1 MKKKQVKQKQRSL
14 AADIQT
20 VLLWVLRCISFFY
33 LIMMGVVL
41 PFYYHPETAYM
52 TIGSGKAEF
61 FNKWAFGTAKV
72 AGVFLLLYLLTSAVR
87 QFLLWKKERNRK
99 TGGTSLW
106 AAVKA
111 GCQKF
116 WQSLTGTELF
126 AVCYIAALCISYL
139 LTDYPEFAKM
149 GADGWNMGFW
159 PQILFLFFF
168 LLLERTLTTRMAKA
182 GIGLMLS
189 ASTVVFLLGLLN
201 RYEVNPLHMESS
213 GPGFIST
220 IGNINWYCGYW
231 SVLFPVC
238 CGIFLFREKVLPGSS
253 FAHTGTLQR
262 DISARTGIAGQRGA
276 SAQPSPVF
284 GLYRILPVLSGIA
297 VVIGFATGVSQGSDS
312 GLLVLAAMT
321 LILGCFAGNEKEG
334 LRHFI
339 ELLLLFCV
347 SLTGLFALQHLFPER
362 NKYQTAGYLFLTGKP
377 WGLIFG
383 VLLLCLY
390 FFLFIRK
397 NNRANGRTKAVKN
410 NCDNKL
416 AGTVDRGIV
425 WTYRAW
431 QILTGLSAAS
441 LVLYIG
447 LLIFNTTHPGV
458 IPALDGNALFTF
470 NTSWGS
476 SRGATWS
483 IGIHT
488 FLAQNFGHRLFGVG
502 PDSMAAY
509 LYQSD
514 NSTLLAEVK
523 ATFGDKRL
531 TNAHGEWITVLVNTG
546 LMGLLSFA
554 AMIISAVGTLFS
566 RKQKTLVK
574 ACGLAVLCYTLHN
587 IFSFEQMMNISQ
599 MYLVMGIGMAVAEK
613 EERD

>member
-1 MKKKQVKQKQRSL
+1 MKKKQVKKKQRSL
-14 AADIQT
+14 TADIQT
-20 VLLWVLRCISFFY
+20 VLLWVLRGISFFY

-41 PFYYHPETAYM
+41 PFYYHPETSYM

-61 FNKWAFGTAKV
+61 YNKWAFGTAKA
-72 AGVFLLLYLLTSAVR
+72 AGVFLLLYLLTTAVR
-87 QFLLWKKERNRK
+87 QFLLWKKDSSRK
-99 TGGTSLW
+99 TGGASLW
-106 AAVKA
+106 VAIKT
-111 GCQKF
+111 GCQNF

-168 LLLERTLTTRMAKA
+168 LLLERTLTTGMAKA
-182 GIGLMLS
+182 GIGMMLS

-201 RYEVNPLHMESS
+201 RYGVNPLHMESS

-238 CGIFLFREKVLPGSS
+238 CGIFLFREKVLPGSRS
-253 FAHTGTLQR
+253 AHTGALQQ
-262 DISARTGIAGQRGA
+262 RTPA
-276 SAQPSPVF
+276 SV
-284 GLYRILPVLSGIA
+284 LYDLLPVLSGIA

-312 GLLVLAAMT
+312 GLLVLAAIT
-321 LILGCFAGNEKEG
+321 LILGCFAGKEKEG

-347 SLTGLFALQHLFPER
+347 SITGLFALQHLFPER

-397 NNRANGRTKAVKN
+397 KNCANGRTKTVEN
-410 NCDNKL
+410 YRDNKL
-416 AGTVDRGIV
+416 TGTADRGIV

-431 QILTGLSAAS
+431 QILTGLSAAA

-514 NSTLLAEVK
+514 NSTLLAEVR

-566 RKQKTLVK
+566 RKQKTLAK

>member
-1 MKKKQVKQKQRSL
+1 MKKKQVKKKQRSL

-20 VLLWVLRCISFFY
+20 VLLWVLRGISFFY

-41 PFYYHPETAYM
+41 PFYYHPETSYM

-61 FNKWAFGTAKV
+61 YNKWAFGTAKA
-72 AGVFLLLYLLTSAVR
+72 AGVFLLLYLLTASVR
-87 QFLLWKKERNRK
+87 QFLLWKKDSSRK
-99 TGGTSLW
+99 TGGASLW
-106 AAVKA
+106 MAMKT
-111 GCQKF
+111 GCQNF

-168 LLLERTLTTRMAKA
+168 LLLERTLTTGMAKA
-182 GIGLMLS
+182 GIGMMLS

-201 RYEVNPLHMESS
+201 RYGVNPLHMESS

-238 CGIFLFREKVLPGSS
+238 CGIFLFREKVLPGS
-253 FAHTGTLQR
+253 R
-262 DISARTGIAGQRGA
+262 
-276 SAQPSPVF
+276 SAQQAPVSV
-284 GLYRILPVLSGIA
+284 LYRVLPVLSGIA

-321 LILGCFAGNEKEG
+321 LILGCFAGKEKEG

-347 SLTGLFALQHLFPER
+347 SLTGLFVLQHLFPER

-397 NNRANGRTKAVKN
+397 KNCANGWTKTVEN
-410 NCDNKL
+410 HCDNKL
-416 AGTVDRGIV
+416 TGTADRGIV

-431 QILTGLSAAS
+431 QILTGLSAAA

-447 LLIFNTTHPGV
+447 LLTFNTTHPGV

-514 NSTLLAEVK
+514 NSTLLAEVR

-566 RKQKTLVK
+566 RKQKTLAK

>member
-1 MKKKQVKQKQRSL
+1 MKKKQVKKKQRSL

-20 VLLWVLRCISFFY
+20 VLLWVLRGISFCY

-41 PFYYHPETAYM
+41 PFYYHPETSYM

-61 FNKWAFGTAKV
+61 FNKWAFGTAKA
-72 AGVFLLLYLLTSAVR
+72 AGVFLLLYLLTASVR
-87 QFLLWKKERNRK
+87 QFLLWKKDSSRK
-99 TGGTSLW
+99 TGGVSLW
-106 AAVKA
+106 VAMKT
-111 GCQKF
+111 GCQNF

-168 LLLERTLTTRMAKA
+168 LLLERTLTTGMAKA
-182 GIGLMLS
+182 GIGMMLS

-201 RYEVNPLHMESS
+201 RYGVNPLHMESS

-238 CGIFLFREKVLPGSS
+238 CGIFLFREKVLPGSGS
-253 FAHTGTLQR
+253 VHTGALQ
-262 DISARTGIAGQRGA
+262 QRGA
-276 SAQPSPVF
+276 SAQRTPASVLYDFLLVF
-284 GLYRILPVLSGIA
+284 SGIA

-312 GLLVLAAMT
+312 GLLVLAAIT
-321 LILGCFAGNEKEG
+321 LILGCFAGKEKEG

-397 NNRANGRTKAVKN
+397 KNCANGRTKTVEN
-410 NCDNKL
+410 YRDNKL
-416 AGTVDRGIV
+416 TGTADRDIV

-431 QILTGLSAAS
+431 QILTGLSAAA

-514 NSTLLAEVK
+514 NSTLLAEVR

>member
-1 MKKKQVKQKQRSL
+1 MKKKQVKKKQRSL

-20 VLLWVLRCISFFY
+20 VLLWVLRGISFFY

-41 PFYYHPETAYM
+41 PFYYHPETSYM

-61 FNKWAFGTAKV
+61 YNKWAFGTAKA
-72 AGVFLLLYLLTSAVR
+72 AGVFLLLYLLTTAVR
-87 QFLLWKKERNRK
+87 QFLLWKKDSSRK
-99 TGGTSLW
+99 TGGPSLW
-106 AAVKA
+106 VAMKT
-111 GCQKF
+111 GCQNF

-139 LTDYPEFAKM
+139 LTDYPEFAQM

-168 LLLERTLTTRMAKA
+168 LLSERTLTTGMAKA

-201 RYEVNPLHMESS
+201 RYGVNPLHMESS

-238 CGIFLFREKVLPGSS
+238 CGVFLFREKVLPGSRS
-253 FAHTGTLQR
+253 AHTGALQ
-262 DISARTGIAGQRGA
+262 QRGA
-276 SAQPSPVF
+276 SAQRTPASVLYDFLVF
-284 GLYRILPVLSGIA
+284 SGIA

-312 GLLVLAAMT
+312 GLLVLAAIT
-321 LILGCFAGNEKEG
+321 LILGCFAGKEKEG

-397 NNRANGRTKAVKN
+397 KNCANGRAKTVKN
-410 NCDNKL
+410 YRDNKL
-416 AGTVDRGIV
+416 TGTADRGFV

-431 QILTGLSAAS
+431 QILTGLSAAA

-514 NSTLLAEVK
+514 NSTLLAEVR

>member
-1 MKKKQVKQKQRSL
+1 MKKKQVKKKQRSL

-20 VLLWVLRCISFFY
+20 VLLWVLRGISFFY

-41 PFYYHPETAYM
+41 PFYYHPETSYM

-61 FNKWAFGTAKV
+61 YNKWAFGTAKA
-72 AGVFLLLYLLTSAVR
+72 AGVLLLLYLLTTAVR
-87 QFLLWKKERNRK
+87 QFLLWKKDSSRK
-99 TGGTSLW
+99 TGGASLW
-106 AAVKA
+106 VAMKT
-111 GCQKF
+111 GCQNF

-168 LLLERTLTTRMAKA
+168 LLLERTLTTGMAKA
-182 GIGLMLS
+182 GIGMMLS

-201 RYEVNPLHMESS
+201 RYGVNPLHMESS

-238 CGIFLFREKVLPGSS
+238 CGVFLFREKVLPGSRS
-253 FAHTGTLQR
+253 AHTGALQQ
-262 DISARTGIAGQRGA
+262 RTPA
-276 SAQPSPVF
+276 SVLYDFLPVF
-284 GLYRILPVLSGIA
+284 SGIA

-321 LILGCFAGNEKEG
+321 LILGCFAGKEKEG

-397 NNRANGRTKAVKN
+397 NNCANGWTKTVEN
-410 NCDNKL
+410 HCDNKL
-416 AGTVDRGIV
+416 TGTADRGIV

-431 QILTGLSAAS
+431 QILTGLSAAA

-447 LLIFNTTHPGV
+447 LLTFNTTHPGV

-514 NSTLLAEVK
+514 NSTLLAEVR

-566 RKQKTLVK
+566 RKQKTLAK

-599 MYLVMGIGMAVAEK
+599 MYLVMGIGMAMAQK

>member
-61 FNKWAFGTAKV
+61 YNKWAFGTAKT
-72 AGVFLLLYLLTSAVR
+72 AGVFLLLYLLTAAIR
-87 QFLLWKKERNRK
+87 QFLLWKKDRNRK
-99 TGGTSLW
+99 TEGASLW
-106 AAVKA
+106 AVVKA

-159 PQILFLFFF
+159 LQILFLFFF
-168 LLLERTLTTRMAKA
+168 LLLERTFTTRMAKA

-201 RYEVNPLHMESS
+201 RYGVNPLHMESS

-238 CGIFLFREKVLPGSS
+238 CGIFLFREKVLPGS
-253 FAHTGTLQR
+253 G
-262 DISARTGIAGQRGA
+262 SALWYH
-276 SAQPSPVF
+276 V
-284 GLYRILPVLSGIA
+284 LPVLSGIA

-312 GLLVLAAMT
+312 GLLVLEAMT
-321 LILGCFAGNEKEG
+321 LILGCFAGKEKEG

-397 NNRANGRTKAVKN
+397 NNCANGQTKTVKN

-416 AGTVDRGIV
+416 AGTADRSIV

-431 QILTGLSAAS
+431 QILTGLSAAA

-447 LLIFNTTHPGV
+447 LLIFNTAHPGV
-458 IPALDGNALFTF
+458 ITALDGNALFTF

-514 NSTLLAEVK
+514 NSTLLAEVR

-599 MYLVMGIGMAVAEK
+599 MYIVMGIGMAVAEK

>member
-1 MKKKQVKQKQRSL
+1 MKKKQVKKKQRSL

-20 VLLWVLRCISFFY
+20 VLLWALRGISFFY

-41 PFYYHPETAYM
+41 PFYYHPETSYM

-61 FNKWAFGTAKV
+61 YNKWAFGTAKA
-72 AGVFLLLYLLTSAVR
+72 AGVFLLLYLLTASVR
-87 QFLLWKKERNRK
+87 QFLLWKKDSSRK
-99 TGGTSLW
+99 TGETSLW
-106 AAVKA
+106 MAMKT
-111 GCQKF
+111 GCQNF

-168 LLLERTLTTRMAKA
+168 LLLERTLTTGMAKA
-182 GIGLMLS
+182 GIGMMLS

-201 RYEVNPLHMESS
+201 RYGVNPLHMESS

-238 CGIFLFREKVLPGSS
+238 CGIFLFREKVLP
-253 FAHTGTLQR
+253 
-262 DISARTGIAGQRGA
+262 
-276 SAQPSPVF
+276 VF
-284 GLYRILPVLSGIA
+284 SGIA
-297 VVIGFATGVSQGSDS
+297 VVIGFATGISQGSDS

-321 LILGCFAGNEKEG
+321 LILGCFAGKEREG

-377 WGLIFG
+377 WGLILG

-397 NNRANGRTKAVKN
+397 NNCANGWTKTVEN
-410 NCDNKL
+410 HCDNKL
-416 AGTVDRGIV
+416 TGTADRGIV

-431 QILTGLSAAS
+431 QILTGLSAAA

-447 LLIFNTTHPGV
+447 LLTFNTTHPGV

-488 FLAQNFGHRLFGVG
+488 FLTQNFGHRLFGVG

-514 NSTLLAEVK
+514 NSTLLAEVR

-566 RKQKTLVK
+566 RKQKTLAK

-599 MYLVMGIGMAVAEK
+599 MYLVMGIGMAMAQK

>member
-1 MKKKQVKQKQRSL
+1 MKKKQVKKKQRSL

-20 VLLWVLRCISFFY
+20 VLLWVLRGISFFY

-41 PFYYHPETAYM
+41 PFYYHPETSYM

-61 FNKWAFGTAKV
+61 YNKWAFGTAKA
-72 AGVFLLLYLLTSAVR
+72 AGVFLLLYLLTASVR
-87 QFLLWKKERNRK
+87 QFLLWKKDSSRK
-99 TGGTSLW
+99 TGGVSLW
-106 AAVKA
+106 VAMKT
-111 GCQKF
+111 GCQNF

-168 LLLERTLTTRMAKA
+168 LLLERTLTTGMAKA
-182 GIGLMLS
+182 GIGMMLS

-201 RYEVNPLHMESS
+201 RYGVNPLHMESS

-238 CGIFLFREKVLPGSS
+238 CGIFLFREKVLPGSGS
-253 FAHTGTLQR
+253 VHTGAVQ
-262 DISARTGIAGQRGA
+262 QRGA
-276 SAQPSPVF
+276 SAQRTPASVLFDFLPVF
-284 GLYRILPVLSGIA
+284 SGIA

-312 GLLVLAAMT
+312 GLLVLAAIT
-321 LILGCFAGNEKEG
+321 LILGCFAGKEKED

-347 SLTGLFALQHLFPER
+347 SLTGLFALQRLFPER

-397 NNRANGRTKAVKN
+397 KNCANGRTKTVEN
-410 NCDNKL
+410 YRDNKL
-416 AGTVDRGIV
+416 TGTADRGIV

-431 QILTGLSAAS
+431 QILTGLSAAA

-447 LLIFNTTHPGV
+447 LLIINTTHPGV

-514 NSTLLAEVK
+514 NSTLLAEVR

>member
-1 MKKKQVKQKQRSL
+1 MKKKQVKKKQRSL

-20 VLLWVLRCISFFY
+20 VLLWVLRGISFFY

-41 PFYYHPETAYM
+41 PFYYHPETSYM

-61 FNKWAFGTAKV
+61 YNKWAFGTAKA
-72 AGVFLLLYLLTSAVR
+72 AGVFLLLYLLTASVR
-87 QFLLWKKERNRK
+87 QFLLWKKDSSRK
-99 TGGTSLW
+99 TGGASLW
-106 AAVKA
+106 MAMKT
-111 GCQKF
+111 GCQNF

-159 PQILFLFFF
+159 SQILFLFFF
-168 LLLERTLTTRMAKA
+168 LLLERTLTTGMAKA
-182 GIGLMLS
+182 GIGMMLS

-201 RYEVNPLHMESS
+201 RYGVNPLHMESS

-238 CGIFLFREKVLPGSS
+238 CGIFLFREKVLPGSRS
-253 FAHTGTLQR
+253 AHTGALQQ
-262 DISARTGIAGQRGA
+262 RTPA
-276 SAQPSPVF
+276 SVLYDFLQVF
-284 GLYRILPVLSGIA
+284 SGIA

-321 LILGCFAGNEKEG
+321 LILGCFAGKEKEG

-397 NNRANGRTKAVKN
+397 NNCANGWTKTVEN
-410 NCDNKL
+410 HCDNKL
-416 AGTVDRGIV
+416 TGTADRGIV

-431 QILTGLSAAS
+431 QILTGLSAAA

-447 LLIFNTTHPGV
+447 LLTFNTTHPGV

-514 NSTLLAEVK
+514 NSTLLAEVR

-566 RKQKTLVK
+566 RKQKTLAK

-599 MYLVMGIGMAVAEK
+599 MYLVIGIGMAVAEK

>member
-1 MKKKQVKQKQRSL
+1 MKKKQVKKKQRSL

-20 VLLWVLRCISFFY
+20 VLLWVLRGISFFY

-41 PFYYHPETAYM
+41 PFYYHPETSYM

-61 FNKWAFGTAKV
+61 YNKWAFGTAKA
-72 AGVFLLLYLLTSAVR
+72 AGVFLLLYLLTASVR
-87 QFLLWKKERNRK
+87 QFLLWKKDSSRK
-99 TGGTSLW
+99 TGGASLW
-106 AAVKA
+106 MAMKT
-111 GCQKF
+111 GCQNF

-126 AVCYIAALCISYL
+126 AVCYIAAMCISYL

-168 LLLERTLTTRMAKA
+168 LLLERTLTTGMAKA
-182 GIGLMLS
+182 GIGMMLS

-201 RYEVNPLHMESS
+201 RYGVNPLHMESS

-238 CGIFLFREKVLPGSS
+238 CGIFLFREKVLPGS
-253 FAHTGTLQR
+253 R
-262 DISARTGIAGQRGA
+262 
-276 SAQPSPVF
+276 SAQQAPVSV
-284 GLYRILPVLSGIA
+284 LYRVLPVLSGIA
-297 VVIGFATGVSQGSDS
+297 VVIGFATGISQGSDS

-321 LILGCFAGNEKEG
+321 LILGCFAGKEKEG

-362 NKYQTAGYLFLTGKP
+362 NKYQTAGYLFLTEKP

-397 NNRANGRTKAVKN
+397 NNCANGWTKTVEN
-410 NCDNKL
+410 HCDNKL
-416 AGTVDRGIV
+416 TGTADRCIV

-431 QILTGLSAAS
+431 QILTGLSAAA

-447 LLIFNTTHPGV
+447 LLTFNTTHPGV

-514 NSTLLAEVK
+514 NSTLLAEVR

-566 RKQKTLVK
+566 RKQKTLAK

-599 MYLVMGIGMAVAEK
+599 MYLVMGIGMAMAQK

>member
-1 MKKKQVKQKQRSL
+1 MKKKQVKKKQRSL

-20 VLLWVLRCISFFY
+20 VLLWVLRGISFFY

-41 PFYYHPETAYM
+41 PFYYHPETSYM

-61 FNKWAFGTAKV
+61 YNKWAFGTAKA
-72 AGVFLLLYLLTSAVR
+72 AGVFLLLYLLTASVR
-87 QFLLWKKERNRK
+87 QFLLWKKDSSRK
-99 TGGTSLW
+99 TGETSLW
-106 AAVKA
+106 MAMKT
-111 GCQKF
+111 GCQNF

-168 LLLERTLTTRMAKA
+168 LLLERTLTTGMAKA
-182 GIGLMLS
+182 GIGMMLS

-201 RYEVNPLHMESS
+201 RYGVNPLHMESS

-238 CGIFLFREKVLPGSS
+238 CGIFLFREKVLP
-253 FAHTGTLQR
+253 
-262 DISARTGIAGQRGA
+262 
-276 SAQPSPVF
+276 VF
-284 GLYRILPVLSGIA
+284 SGIA

-321 LILGCFAGNEKEG
+321 LILGCFAGKEKEG

-362 NKYQTAGYLFLTGKP
+362 NKYQTAGYLFLTEKP

-397 NNRANGRTKAVKN
+397 NNCANGWTKTVEN
-410 NCDNKL
+410 HCDNKL
-416 AGTVDRGIV
+416 TGTADRGIV

-431 QILTGLSAAS
+431 QILTGLSAAA

-447 LLIFNTTHPGV
+447 LLTFNTTHPGV

-514 NSTLLAEVK
+514 NSTLLAEVR

-531 TNAHGEWITVLVNTG
+531 TNAHGEWTTVLVNTG

-566 RKQKTLVK
+566 RKQKTLAK

-599 MYLVMGIGMAVAEK
+599 MYLVMGIGMAVAQK

>member
-1 MKKKQVKQKQRSL
+1 MKKKQVKKKQRSL

-20 VLLWVLRCISFFY
+20 VLLWVLRGISFFY

-41 PFYYHPETAYM
+41 PFYYHPETSYM
-52 TIGSGKAEF
+52 TIGSGKADF
-61 FNKWAFGTAKV
+61 YNKWAFGTAKA
-72 AGVFLLLYLLTSAVR
+72 AGVFLLLYLLTASVR
-87 QFLLWKKERNRK
+87 QFLLWKKDSSRK
-99 TGGTSLW
+99 TGGASLW
-106 AAVKA
+106 MAMKT
-111 GCQKF
+111 GCQNF

-168 LLLERTLTTRMAKA
+168 LLLERTLTTGMAKA
-182 GIGLMLS
+182 GIGMMLS

-201 RYEVNPLHMESS
+201 RYGVNPLHMESS

-238 CGIFLFREKVLPGSS
+238 CGIFLFREKVLPGS
-253 FAHTGTLQR
+253 R
-262 DISARTGIAGQRGA
+262 
-276 SAQPSPVF
+276 SAQQAPVSV
-284 GLYRILPVLSGIA
+284 LYRVLPVLSGIA

-321 LILGCFAGNEKEG
+321 LILGCFAGKEKEG

-347 SLTGLFALQHLFPER
+347 SLTGLFVLQHLFPER

-397 NNRANGRTKAVKN
+397 KNCASGWTKTVEN
-410 NCDNKL
+410 HCDNKL
-416 AGTVDRGIV
+416 TGTADRGIV

-431 QILTGLSAAS
+431 QILTGLSAAA

-447 LLIFNTTHPGV
+447 LLTFNTTHPGV

-502 PDSMAAY
+502 PDSIAAY

-514 NSTLLAEVK
+514 NSTLLAEVR

-554 AMIISAVGTLFS
+554 TMIISAVGTLFS
-566 RKQKTLVK
+566 RKQKTLAK

>member
-1 MKKKQVKQKQRSL
+1 MKKKQVKKKQRSL

-20 VLLWVLRCISFFY
+20 VLLWVLRGISFFY

-41 PFYYHPETAYM
+41 PFYYHPETSYM

-61 FNKWAFGTAKV
+61 YNKWAFGTAKA
-72 AGVFLLLYLLTSAVR
+72 AGVFLLLYLLTASVR
-87 QFLLWKKERNRK
+87 QFLLWKKDSSRK
-99 TGGTSLW
+99 TGETSLW
-106 AAVKA
+106 MAMKT
-111 GCQKF
+111 GCQNF

-168 LLLERTLTTRMAKA
+168 LLLERTLTTGMAKA
-182 GIGLMLS
+182 GIGMMLS

-201 RYEVNPLHMESS
+201 RYGVNPLHMESS

-238 CGIFLFREKVLPGSS
+238 CCIFLFREKVLP
-253 FAHTGTLQR
+253 
-262 DISARTGIAGQRGA
+262 
-276 SAQPSPVF
+276 VF
-284 GLYRILPVLSGIA
+284 SGIA
-297 VVIGFATGVSQGSDS
+297 VVIGFATGISQGSDS

-321 LILGCFAGNEKEG
+321 LILGCFAGKEREG

-377 WGLIFG
+377 WGLILG

-397 NNRANGRTKAVKN
+397 NNCANGWTKTVEN
-410 NCDNKL
+410 HCDNKL
-416 AGTVDRGIV
+416 TGTADRGIV

-431 QILTGLSAAS
+431 QILTGLSAAA

-447 LLIFNTTHPGV
+447 LLTFNTTHPGV

-488 FLAQNFGHRLFGVG
+488 FLTQNFGHRLFGVG

-514 NSTLLAEVK
+514 NSTLLAEVR

-566 RKQKTLVK
+566 RKQKTLAK

-599 MYLVMGIGMAVAEK
+599 MYLVVGIGMAMAQK

>member
-1 MKKKQVKQKQRSL
+1 MKKKQVKKKQRSL

-20 VLLWVLRCISFFY
+20 VLLWVLRGISFFY

-41 PFYYHPETAYM
+41 PFYYHPETSYM

-61 FNKWAFGTAKV
+61 YNKWAFGTAKA
-72 AGVFLLLYLLTSAVR
+72 AGVFLLLYLLTTAVR
-87 QFLLWKKERNRK
+87 QFLLWKKDSSRK
-99 TGGTSLW
+99 TGGPSLW
-106 AAVKA
+106 VAMKT
-111 GCQKF
+111 GCQNF

-126 AVCYIAALCISYL
+126 AVCYITALCISYL

-168 LLLERTLTTRMAKA
+168 LLLERTLTPRLAKA

-201 RYEVNPLHMESS
+201 RYGVNPLHMESS

-238 CGIFLFREKVLPGSS
+238 CGIFLFREKVLPGSGS
-253 FAHTGTLQR
+253 AHTGALQ
-262 DISARTGIAGQRGA
+262 QRGA
-276 SAQPSPVF
+276 SAQRTPASVLYDFLPVF
-284 GLYRILPVLSGIA
+284 SGIA

-312 GLLVLAAMT
+312 GLLVLAAIT
-321 LILGCFAGNEKEG
+321 LILGCFAGKEKEG

-397 NNRANGRTKAVKN
+397 KNCANGRAKTFKN

-416 AGTVDRGIV
+416 TGTADRGFV

-431 QILTGLSAAS
+431 QILTGLSAAA

-514 NSTLLAEVK
+514 NSTLLAEVR

>member
-1 MKKKQVKQKQRSL
+1 MKKKQVKKKQRSL

-20 VLLWVLRCISFFY
+20 VLLWVLRGISFFY

-41 PFYYHPETAYM
+41 PFYYHPETSYM

-61 FNKWAFGTAKV
+61 YNKWAFGTAKA
-72 AGVFLLLYLLTSAVR
+72 AGVFLLLYLLTASVR
-87 QFLLWKKERNRK
+87 QFLLWKKDSSWK
-99 TGGTSLW
+99 TGGASLW
-106 AAVKA
+106 MAMKT
-111 GCQKF
+111 GCQNF

-168 LLLERTLTTRMAKA
+168 LLLERTLTTGMAKA
-182 GIGLMLS
+182 GIGMMLS

-201 RYEVNPLHMESS
+201 RYGVNPLHMESS

-238 CGIFLFREKVLPGSS
+238 CGIFLFRENVLP
-253 FAHTGTLQR
+253 
-262 DISARTGIAGQRGA
+262 
-276 SAQPSPVF
+276 VF
-284 GLYRILPVLSGIA
+284 SGIA

-321 LILGCFAGNEKEG
+321 LILSCFAGKEREG

-377 WGLIFG
+377 WGLILG

-397 NNRANGRTKAVKN
+397 NNCANGWTKTVEN
-410 NCDNKL
+410 HCDNKL
-416 AGTVDRGIV
+416 TGTADRGIV

-431 QILTGLSAAS
+431 QILTGLSAAA

-447 LLIFNTTHPGV
+447 LLTFNTTHPGV

-488 FLAQNFGHRLFGVG
+488 FLTQNFGHRLFGVG
-502 PDSMAAY
+502 PGSMAAY

-514 NSTLLAEVK
+514 NSTLLAEVR

-566 RKQKTLVK
+566 RKQKTLAK

-599 MYLVMGIGMAVAEK
+599 MYLVMGIGMAMAQK

>member
-1 MKKKQVKQKQRSL
+1 MKKKQVKKKQRSL

-20 VLLWVLRCISFFY
+20 VLLWVLRGISFFY

-41 PFYYHPETAYM
+41 PFYYHPETSYM

-61 FNKWAFGTAKV
+61 YNKWAFGTAKA
-72 AGVFLLLYLLTSAVR
+72 AGVFLLLYLLTTAVR
-87 QFLLWKKERNRK
+87 QFLLWKKDKNRK
-99 TGGTSLW
+99 TGGASLW
-106 AAVKA
+106 AAIKT
-111 GCQKF
+111 GCQNF
-116 WQSLTGTELF
+116 WQSITGTELF

-168 LLLERTLTTRMAKA
+168 LLLERTLTPRLAKA

-201 RYEVNPLHMESS
+201 RYGVNPLHMESS

-238 CGIFLFREKVLPGSS
+238 CGIFLFREKVLPGSRS
-253 FAHTGTLQR
+253 AHTGALQQ
-262 DISARTGIAGQRGA
+262 RTPA
-276 SAQPSPVF
+276 SV
-284 GLYRILPVLSGIA
+284 LYDFLPVLSGIA

-312 GLLVLAAMT
+312 GLLVLAAIT
-321 LILGCFAGNEKEG
+321 LILGCFAGKEKED

-397 NNRANGRTKAVKN
+397 KNCANGRTKTVEN
-410 NCDNKL
+410 YRDNKL
-416 AGTVDRGIV
+416 TGTADRGIV

-431 QILTGLSAAS
+431 QILTGLSAAA

-514 NSTLLAEVK
+514 NSTLLAEVR

>member
-1 MKKKQVKQKQRSL
+1 MKKKQVKKKQRSL

-20 VLLWVLRCISFFY
+20 VLLWVLRGISFFY

-41 PFYYHPETAYM
+41 PFYYHPETSYM

-61 FNKWAFGTAKV
+61 YNKWAFGTAKA
-72 AGVFLLLYLLTSAVR
+72 AGVFLLLYLLTTAVR
-87 QFLLWKKERNRK
+87 QFLLWKKDSSRK
-99 TGGTSLW
+99 TGGASLW
-106 AAVKA
+106 VAMKT
-111 GCQKF
+111 GCQNF

-168 LLLERTLTTRMAKA
+168 LLLERTFTTGMAKA
-182 GIGLMLS
+182 GIGMMLS
-189 ASTVVFLLGLLN
+189 TSTVVFLLGLLN
-201 RYEVNPLHMESS
+201 RYGVNPLHMESS

-238 CGIFLFREKVLPGSS
+238 CGIFLFREKVLPGSRS
-253 FAHTGTLQR
+253 AHTGALQQ
-262 DISARTGIAGQRGA
+262 RTPA
-276 SAQPSPVF
+276 SVLYDFLPVF
-284 GLYRILPVLSGIA
+284 SGIA

-312 GLLVLAAMT
+312 GLLVLAAIT
-321 LILGCFAGNEKEG
+321 LILGCFAGKEKEG

-397 NNRANGRTKAVKN
+397 KNCANGRTKTVKN
-410 NCDNKL
+410 YRDNKL
-416 AGTVDRGIV
+416 TGTADRGIV

-431 QILTGLSAAS
+431 QILTGLSAAA

-514 NSTLLAEVK
+514 NSTLLAEVR

>member
-1 MKKKQVKQKQRSL
+1 MKKKQVKKKQRSL

-20 VLLWVLRCISFFY
+20 VLLWVLRGISFFY

-41 PFYYHPETAYM
+41 PFYYHPETSYM

-61 FNKWAFGTAKV
+61 YNKWAFGTAKA
-72 AGVFLLLYLLTSAVR
+72 AGVFLLLYLLTASVR
-87 QFLLWKKERNRK
+87 QYLLWKKDSSRK
-99 TGGTSLW
+99 TGGVSLW
-106 AAVKA
+106 GAMKT
-111 GCQKF
+111 GCQNF

-139 LTDYPEFAKM
+139 LTDYTEFAKM

-168 LLLERTLTTRMAKA
+168 LLLERTLTTGMAKA
-182 GIGLMLS
+182 GIGMMLS

-201 RYEVNPLHMESS
+201 RYGVNPLHMESS

-238 CGIFLFREKVLPGSS
+238 CGIFLFREKVLPGSRS
-253 FAHTGTLQR
+253 AHTGALQQ
-262 DISARTGIAGQRGA
+262 RTPA
-276 SAQPSPVF
+276 SV
-284 GLYRILPVLSGIA
+284 LYDFLPAVSGIA

-312 GLLVLAAMT
+312 GLLVLAAIT
-321 LILGCFAGNEKEG
+321 LILGCFAGKEKEG

-362 NKYQTAGYLFLTGKP
+362 NKYQTTGYLFLTGKP

-397 NNRANGRTKAVKN
+397 KNCANGRTKTVEN
-410 NCDNKL
+410 YRDNKL
-416 AGTVDRGIV
+416 TGTADRGIV

-431 QILTGLSAAS
+431 QILTGLSAAA

-514 NSTLLAEVK
+514 NSTLLAEVR

-566 RKQKTLVK
+566 RKQKTLAK

>member
-1 MKKKQVKQKQRSL
+1 MKKKQVKKKQRAL

-20 VLLWVLRCISFFY
+20 VLLWALRGISFFY

-41 PFYYHPETAYM
+41 PFYYHPETSYM

-61 FNKWAFGTAKV
+61 YNKWAFGTAKA
-72 AGVFLLLYLLTSAVR
+72 AGVFLLLYLLTASVR
-87 QFLLWKKERNRK
+87 QFLLWKKDSSWK
-99 TGGTSLW
+99 TGETSLW
-106 AAVKA
+106 MAMKT
-111 GCQKF
+111 GCQNF

-168 LLLERTLTTRMAKA
+168 LLLERTLTTGMAKA
-182 GIGLMLS
+182 GIGMMLS

-201 RYEVNPLHMESS
+201 RYGVNPLHMESS

-238 CGIFLFREKVLPGSS
+238 CGIFLFREKVLP
-253 FAHTGTLQR
+253 
-262 DISARTGIAGQRGA
+262 
-276 SAQPSPVF
+276 VF
-284 GLYRILPVLSGIA
+284 SGIA
-297 VVIGFATGVSQGSDS
+297 VVIGFATGISQGSDS

-321 LILGCFAGNEKEG
+321 LILGCFAGKEREG

-377 WGLIFG
+377 WGLILG

-397 NNRANGRTKAVKN
+397 NNCANGWTKTVEN
-410 NCDNKL
+410 HCDNKL
-416 AGTVDRGIV
+416 TGTADRGIV

-431 QILTGLSAAS
+431 QILTGLSAAA

-447 LLIFNTTHPGV
+447 LLTFNTTHPGV

-488 FLAQNFGHRLFGVG
+488 FLTQNFGHRLFGVG

-514 NSTLLAEVK
+514 NSTLLAEVR

-566 RKQKTLVK
+566 RKQKTLAK

-599 MYLVMGIGMAVAEK
+599 MYLVMGIGMAMAQK

>member
-1 MKKKQVKQKQRSL
+1 MKKKQVKKKQRSL

-20 VLLWVLRCISFFY
+20 VLLWVLRGISFFY

-41 PFYYHPETAYM
+41 PFYYHPETSYM

-61 FNKWAFGTAKV
+61 YNKWAFGTAKA
-72 AGVFLLLYLLTSAVR
+72 AGVFLLLYLLTASVR
-87 QFLLWKKERNRK
+87 QFLLWKKDSSRK
-99 TGGTSLW
+99 TGETSLW
-106 AAVKA
+106 MAMKT
-111 GCQKF
+111 GCQNF

-168 LLLERTLTTRMAKA
+168 LLLERTLTTGMAKA
-182 GIGLMLS
+182 GIGMMLS

-201 RYEVNPLHMESS
+201 RYGVNPLHMESS

-238 CGIFLFREKVLPGSS
+238 CGIFLFREKVLP
-253 FAHTGTLQR
+253 
-262 DISARTGIAGQRGA
+262 
-276 SAQPSPVF
+276 VF
-284 GLYRILPVLSGIA
+284 SGIA

-321 LILGCFAGNEKEG
+321 LILGCFAGKEKEG

-347 SLTGLFALQHLFPER
+347 SITGLFALQHLFPER
-362 NKYQTAGYLFLTGKP
+362 NKYQTAGYLFLTEKP

-397 NNRANGRTKAVKN
+397 NNCANGWTKTVEN
-410 NCDNKL
+410 HCDNKL
-416 AGTVDRGIV
+416 TGTADRGIV

-431 QILTGLSAAS
+431 QILTGLSAAA

-447 LLIFNTTHPGV
+447 LLTFNTTHPGV

-514 NSTLLAEVK
+514 NSTLLAEVR

-566 RKQKTLVK
+566 RKQKTLAK

-599 MYLVMGIGMAVAEK
+599 MYLVMGIGMAVAQK

>member
-1 MKKKQVKQKQRSL
+1 MKKKQVKKKQRSL

-20 VLLWVLRCISFFY
+20 VLLWALRGISFFY

-41 PFYYHPETAYM
+41 PFYYHPETSYM

-61 FNKWAFGTAKV
+61 YNRWAFGTAKA
-72 AGVFLLLYLLTSAVR
+72 AGVFLLLYLLTALVR
-87 QFLLWKKERNRK
+87 QFLLWKKDSSRK
-99 TGGTSLW
+99 TGGASLW
-106 AAVKA
+106 MAMKT
-111 GCQKF
+111 GCQNF

-168 LLLERTLTTRMAKA
+168 LLLERTLTTGMAKA
-182 GIGLMLS
+182 GIGMMLS

-201 RYEVNPLHMESS
+201 RYGVNPLHMESS

-238 CGIFLFREKVLPGSS
+238 CGIFLFREKVLPGS
-253 FAHTGTLQR
+253 R
-262 DISARTGIAGQRGA
+262 
-276 SAQPSPVF
+276 SAQQAPVSV
-284 GLYRILPVLSGIA
+284 LYRVLPVLSGIA

-312 GLLVLAAMT
+312 GLLVLATMT
-321 LILGCFAGNEKEG
+321 LILGCFAGKEKEG

-397 NNRANGRTKAVKN
+397 NNCANGWTKTVEN
-410 NCDNKL
+410 HCDNKL
-416 AGTVDRGIV
+416 TGTADRGIV
-425 WTYRAW
+425 WIYRAW
-431 QILTGLSAAS
+431 QILTGLSAAA

-447 LLIFNTTHPGV
+447 LLTFNTTHPGV

-514 NSTLLAEVK
+514 NSTLLAEVR

-554 AMIISAVGTLFS
+554 TMIISAVGTLFS
-566 RKQKTLVK
+566 RKQKTLAK

>member
-1 MKKKQVKQKQRSL
+1 MKKKQVKKKQRSL

-20 VLLWVLRCISFFY
+20 VLLWVLRGISFFY

-41 PFYYHPETAYM
+41 PFYYHPETSYM

-61 FNKWAFGTAKV
+61 YNKWAFGTAKA
-72 AGVFLLLYLLTSAVR
+72 AGVFLLLYLLTASVR
-87 QFLLWKKERNRK
+87 QFLLWKKDSSRK
-99 TGGTSLW
+99 TGETSLW
-106 AAVKA
+106 MAMKT
-111 GCQKF
+111 GCQNF

-168 LLLERTLTTRMAKA
+168 LLLERTLTTGMAKA
-182 GIGLMLS
+182 GIGMMLS

-201 RYEVNPLHMESS
+201 RYGVNPLHMESS

-238 CGIFLFREKVLPGSS
+238 CGIFQFREKVLP
-253 FAHTGTLQR
+253 
-262 DISARTGIAGQRGA
+262 
-276 SAQPSPVF
+276 VF
-284 GLYRILPVLSGIA
+284 SGIA

-321 LILGCFAGNEKEG
+321 LILGCFAGKEKEG

-390 FFLFIRK
+390 FLLFIRK
-397 NNRANGRTKAVKN
+397 NNCANGWTKTVKN
-410 NCDNKL
+410 HCDNKL
-416 AGTVDRGIV
+416 MGTADRGIV

-431 QILTGLSAAS
+431 QILTGLSAAT

-447 LLIFNTTHPGV
+447 LLTFNTTHPGV

-514 NSTLLAEVK
+514 NSTLLAEVR

-566 RKQKTLVK
+566 RKQKTLAK

-599 MYLVMGIGMAVAEK
+599 MYLVMGIGMAVAQK

>member
-1 MKKKQVKQKQRSL
+1 MKKKQVKKKQRSL

-20 VLLWVLRCISFFY
+20 VLLWALRGISFFY

-41 PFYYHPETAYM
+41 PFYYHPETSYM

-61 FNKWAFGTAKV
+61 YNKWAFGTAKA
-72 AGVFLLLYLLTSAVR
+72 AGVFLLLYLLTASVR
-87 QFLLWKKERNRK
+87 QFLLWKKDSSRK
-99 TGGTSLW
+99 TGGASLW
-106 AAVKA
+106 MAMKT
-111 GCQKF
+111 GCQNF

-168 LLLERTLTTRMAKA
+168 LLLERTLTTGMAKA
-182 GIGLMLS
+182 GIGMMLS

-201 RYEVNPLHMESS
+201 RYGVNPLHMESS

-238 CGIFLFREKVLPGSS
+238 CGIFLFREKVLPGSK
-253 FAHTGTLQR
+253 
-262 DISARTGIAGQRGA
+262 
-276 SAQPSPVF
+276 SAQQAPVSVLYRVLPVF
-284 GLYRILPVLSGIA
+284 SGIA

-321 LILGCFAGNEKEG
+321 LILGCFAGKEKEG

-362 NKYQTAGYLFLTGKP
+362 NKYQTAGYLFLTEKP

-397 NNRANGRTKAVKN
+397 NNCANGWTKTVEN
-410 NCDNKL
+410 HCDNKL
-416 AGTVDRGIV
+416 TGTADRGIV

-431 QILTGLSAAS
+431 QILTGLSAAA

-447 LLIFNTTHPGV
+447 LLTFNTTHPGV

-514 NSTLLAEVK
+514 NSTLLAEVR

-554 AMIISAVGTLFS
+554 AMIISVVGTLFS
-566 RKQKTLVK
+566 RKQKTLAK

-599 MYLVMGIGMAVAEK
+599 MYLVMGIGMAMAQK

>member
-1 MKKKQVKQKQRSL
+1 MKKKQVKKKQRSL

-20 VLLWVLRCISFFY
+20 VLLWVLRGISFFY

-41 PFYYHPETAYM
+41 PFYYHPETSYM

-61 FNKWAFGTAKV
+61 YNKWAFGTAKA
-72 AGVFLLLYLLTSAVR
+72 AGVFLLLYLLTASVR
-87 QFLLWKKERNRK
+87 QFLLWKKDSSRK
-99 TGGTSLW
+99 TGGASLW
-106 AAVKA
+106 VAMKT
-111 GCQKF
+111 GCQNF

-139 LTDYPEFAKM
+139 LTDYTEFAKM

-168 LLLERTLTTRMAKA
+168 LLLGRTFTTGMAKA

-201 RYEVNPLHMESS
+201 RYGVNPLHMESS

-238 CGIFLFREKVLPGSS
+238 CGIFLFREKVLPGSRS
-253 FAHTGTLQR
+253 AHTGALQQ
-262 DISARTGIAGQRGA
+262 RTPA
-276 SAQPSPVF
+276 SV
-284 GLYRILPVLSGIA
+284 LYDFLPAVSGIA

-312 GLLVLAAMT
+312 GLLVLAAIT
-321 LILGCFAGNEKEG
+321 LILGCFAGKEKEG

-362 NKYQTAGYLFLTGKP
+362 NKYQTTGYLFLTGKP

-397 NNRANGRTKAVKN
+397 KNCANGRTKTVEN
-410 NCDNKL
+410 YRDNKL
-416 AGTVDRGIV
+416 TGTADRGIV

-431 QILTGLSAAS
+431 QILTGLSAAA

-514 NSTLLAEVK
+514 NSTLLAEVR

>member
-1 MKKKQVKQKQRSL
+1 MKQKQVKQKQRSL

-20 VLLWVLRCISFFY
+20 VLLWVLRGIGFFY

-61 FNKWAFGTAKV
+61 FNKWAFGTAKT
-72 AGVFLLLYLLTSAVR
+72 AGVFLLLYLLTAAVR
-87 QFLLWKKERNRK
+87 QFLLWKKDRNRK
-99 TGGTSLW
+99 TGGTALW
-106 AAVKA
+106 AAMKA

-159 PQILFLFFF
+159 PQILLLFFF
-168 LLLERTLTTRMAKA
+168 LLLERTFTIGMAKA

-201 RYEVNPLHMESS
+201 RYGVNPLHMESS

-238 CGIFLFREKVLPGSS
+238 CGIFLFREKVLPGS
-253 FAHTGTLQR
+253 G
-262 DISARTGIAGQRGA
+262 
-276 SAQPSPVF
+276 SAQQAPVF

-321 LILGCFAGNEKEG
+321 LILGCFAGKEKEG

-383 VLLLCLY
+383 VVLLCLY

-416 AGTVDRGIV
+416 KETVDRGIV

-431 QILTGLSAAS
+431 QILTGLSAAA

-514 NSTLLAEVK
+514 NSTLLAEVR

>member
-1 MKKKQVKQKQRSL
+1 MKKKQVKKKQRSL

-20 VLLWVLRCISFFY
+20 VLLWVLRGISFFY

-41 PFYYHPETAYM
+41 PFYYHPETSYM

-61 FNKWAFGTAKV
+61 YNKWAFGTAKT
-72 AGVFLLLYLLTSAVR
+72 AGVFLLLYLLTTAVR
-87 QFLLWKKERNRK
+87 QFLLWKKDKNRK
-99 TGGTSLW
+99 TGGASLW
-106 AAVKA
+106 VAMKT
-111 GCQKF
+111 GCQNF

-168 LLLERTLTTRMAKA
+168 LLLERTLTTGMAKA
-182 GIGLMLS
+182 GIGMMLS
-189 ASTVVFLLGLLN
+189 TSTVVFLLGLLN
-201 RYEVNPLHMESS
+201 RYGVNPLHMESS

-238 CGIFLFREKVLPGSS
+238 CGIFLFREKVLPGS
-253 FAHTGTLQR
+253 G
-262 DISARTGIAGQRGA
+262 
-276 SAQPSPVF
+276 SAQQAPVSV
-284 GLYRILPVLSGIA
+284 LYRVLPVLSGIA

-321 LILGCFAGNEKEG
+321 LILGCFAGKEKEG

-397 NNRANGRTKAVKN
+397 NNCANGRTKTVEN
-410 NCDNKL
+410 HCDNKL
-416 AGTVDRGIV
+416 TGTADRGIV

-431 QILTGLSAAS
+431 QILTGLSAAA

-447 LLIFNTTHPGV
+447 LLTFNTTHPGV

-514 NSTLLAEVK
+514 NSTLLAEVR

-566 RKQKTLVK
+566 RKQKTLAK

>member
-1 MKKKQVKQKQRSL
+1 MKKKQVKKKQRSL

-20 VLLWVLRCISFFY
+20 VLLWVLRGISFFY

-41 PFYYHPETAYM
+41 PFYYHPETSYM

-61 FNKWAFGTAKV
+61 FNKWAFGTAKI
-72 AGVFLLLYLLTSAVR
+72 AGVFLLLYLLTASVR
-87 QFLLWKKERNRK
+87 QFLLWKKDSSRK
-99 TGGTSLW
+99 TGETSLW
-106 AAVKA
+106 MAMKT
-111 GCQKF
+111 GCQNF

-168 LLLERTLTTRMAKA
+168 LLLKRTLTTGMAKA
-182 GIGLMLS
+182 GIGMMLS

-201 RYEVNPLHMESS
+201 RYGVNPLHMESS

-238 CGIFLFREKVLPGSS
+238 CGIFLFREKVLPGSRS
-253 FAHTGTLQR
+253 TQQA
-262 DISARTGIAGQRGA
+262 
-276 SAQPSPVF
+276 PVSV
-284 GLYRILPVLSGIA
+284 LYRVLPVLSGIA

-321 LILGCFAGNEKEG
+321 LILGCFAGKEKEG

-397 NNRANGRTKAVKN
+397 NNCANGWTKTVEN
-410 NCDNKL
+410 HCDNKL
-416 AGTVDRGIV
+416 TGTADRGIV
-425 WTYRAW
+425 WIYRAW
-431 QILTGLSAAS
+431 QILTGLSAAA

-447 LLIFNTTHPGV
+447 LLTFNTTHPGV

-514 NSTLLAEVK
+514 NSTLLAEVR

>member
-1 MKKKQVKQKQRSL
+1 MKKKQVKKKQRSL

-20 VLLWVLRCISFFY
+20 VLLWALRGISFFY

-41 PFYYHPETAYM
+41 PFYYHPETSYM

-61 FNKWAFGTAKV
+61 YNKWAFGTAKA
-72 AGVFLLLYLLTSAVR
+72 AGVFLLLYLLTASVR
-87 QFLLWKKERNRK
+87 QFLLWKKDSSWK
-99 TGGTSLW
+99 TGGASLW
-106 AAVKA
+106 MAMKT
-111 GCQKF
+111 GCQNF

-126 AVCYIAALCISYL
+126 DVCYIAALCISYL

-168 LLLERTLTTRMAKA
+168 LLLERTLTTGMAKA
-182 GIGLMLS
+182 GIGMMLS

-201 RYEVNPLHMESS
+201 RYGVNPLHMESS

-238 CGIFLFREKVLPGSS
+238 CGIFLFREKVLP
-253 FAHTGTLQR
+253 
-262 DISARTGIAGQRGA
+262 
-276 SAQPSPVF
+276 VF
-284 GLYRILPVLSGIA
+284 SGIA
-297 VVIGFATGVSQGSDS
+297 VVIGFATGISQGSDS

-321 LILGCFAGNEKEG
+321 LILGCFAGKEREG

-377 WGLIFG
+377 WGLILG

-397 NNRANGRTKAVKN
+397 NNCANGWTKTVEN
-410 NCDNKL
+410 HCDNKL
-416 AGTVDRGIV
+416 TGTADRGIV

-431 QILTGLSAAS
+431 QILTGLSAAA

-447 LLIFNTTHPGV
+447 LLTFNTTHPGV

-488 FLAQNFGHRLFGVG
+488 FLTQNFGHRLFGVG

-514 NSTLLAEVK
+514 NSTLLAEVR

-566 RKQKTLVK
+566 RKQKTLAK

-599 MYLVMGIGMAVAEK
+599 MYLVMGIGMAVAQK

>member
-1 MKKKQVKQKQRSL
+1 MKKKQVKKKQRSL

-20 VLLWVLRCISFFY
+20 VLLWVLRGISFFY

-41 PFYYHPETAYM
+41 PFYYHPETSYM

-61 FNKWAFGTAKV
+61 YNKWAFGTAKA
-72 AGVFLLLYLLTSAVR
+72 AGVFLLLYLLTASVR
-87 QFLLWKKERNRK
+87 QFLLWKKDSSRK
-99 TGGTSLW
+99 TGGASLW
-106 AAVKA
+106 MAMKT
-111 GCQKF
+111 GCQNF

-139 LTDYPEFAKM
+139 MTDYTEFAKM

-168 LLLERTLTTRMAKA
+168 LLLERTLTTGMAKA
-182 GIGLMLS
+182 GIGMMLS

-201 RYEVNPLHMESS
+201 RYGVNPLHMESS

-238 CGIFLFREKVLPGSS
+238 CGIFLFREKVLPGS
-253 FAHTGTLQR
+253 R
-262 DISARTGIAGQRGA
+262 
-276 SAQPSPVF
+276 SAQQAPVSV
-284 GLYRILPVLSGIA
+284 LYRVLPVLSGIA
-297 VVIGFATGVSQGSDS
+297 VVIGFATGISQGSDS

-321 LILGCFAGNEKEG
+321 LILGCFAGKEKEG

-362 NKYQTAGYLFLTGKP
+362 NKYQTAGYLFLTEKP

-397 NNRANGRTKAVKN
+397 NNCANGWTKTVEN
-410 NCDNKL
+410 HCDNKL
-416 AGTVDRGIV
+416 TGTADRGIV

-431 QILTGLSAAS
+431 QILTGLSAAA

-447 LLIFNTTHPGV
+447 LLTFNTTHPGV

-514 NSTLLAEVK
+514 NSTLLAEVR

-566 RKQKTLVK
+566 RKQKTLAK

-599 MYLVMGIGMAVAEK
+599 MYLVMGIGMAMAQK

>member
-1 MKKKQVKQKQRSL
+1 MKKKQVKKKQRSL

-20 VLLWVLRCISFFY
+20 VLLWALRGISFFY

-41 PFYYHPETAYM
+41 PFYYHPETSYM

-61 FNKWAFGTAKV
+61 YNKWAFSTAKA
-72 AGVFLLLYLLTSAVR
+72 AGVFLLLYLLTASVR
-87 QFLLWKKERNRK
+87 QFLLWKKDSSRK
-99 TGGTSLW
+99 TGGASLW
-106 AAVKA
+106 MAMKM
-111 GCQKF
+111 GCQNF

-168 LLLERTLTTRMAKA
+168 LLLERTLTTGMAKA
-182 GIGLMLS
+182 GIGMMLS

-201 RYEVNPLHMESS
+201 RYGVNPLHMESS

-238 CGIFLFREKVLPGSS
+238 CGIFLFREKVLPGS
-253 FAHTGTLQR
+253 R
-262 DISARTGIAGQRGA
+262 
-276 SAQPSPVF
+276 SAQQAPVSV
-284 GLYRILPVLSGIA
+284 LYRVLPVLSGIA
-297 VVIGFATGVSQGSDS
+297 VVIGFATGISQGSDS

-321 LILGCFAGNEKEG
+321 LILGCFAGKEKEG

-362 NKYQTAGYLFLTGKP
+362 NKYQTAGYLFLTEKP

-397 NNRANGRTKAVKN
+397 NNCANGWTKTVEN
-410 NCDNKL
+410 HCDNKL
-416 AGTVDRGIV
+416 TGTADRGIV

-431 QILTGLSAAS
+431 QILTGLSAAA

-447 LLIFNTTHPGV
+447 LLTFNTTHPGV

-514 NSTLLAEVK
+514 NSTLLAEVR

-566 RKQKTLVK
+566 RKQKTLAK

-599 MYLVMGIGMAVAEK
+599 MYLVMGIGMAMAQK

>member
-1 MKKKQVKQKQRSL
+1 MKQKQVKQKQRSL

-20 VLLWVLRCISFFY
+20 VLLWVLRGIGFFY

-61 FNKWAFGTAKV
+61 FNKWAFGTAKT
-72 AGVFLLLYLLTSAVR
+72 AGVFLLLYLLTAAVR
-87 QFLLWKKERNRK
+87 QFLLWKKDRNRK
-99 TGGTSLW
+99 TGGTALW
-106 AAVKA
+106 AAMKA

-159 PQILFLFFF
+159 PQILLLFFF
-168 LLLERTLTTRMAKA
+168 LLLERTFTIGMAKA

-201 RYEVNPLHMESS
+201 RYGVNPLHMESS

-238 CGIFLFREKVLPGSS
+238 CGIFLFREKVLPGSE
-253 FAHTGTLQR
+253 
-262 DISARTGIAGQRGA
+262 
-276 SAQPSPVF
+276 SAQQAPVF

-321 LILGCFAGNEKEG
+321 LILGCFAGKEKEG

-362 NKYQTAGYLFLTGKP
+362 NKYQTTGYLFLTGKP

-383 VLLLCLY
+383 VVLLCLY

-397 NNRANGRTKAVKN
+397 NNCANGQTKAVKN
-410 NCDNKL
+410 NCDNRLKE
-416 AGTVDRGIV
+416 TVDRGIV

-431 QILTGLSAAS
+431 QILTGLSAAA

-458 IPALDGNALFTF
+458 IPTLDGNALFTF

-514 NSTLLAEVK
+514 NSTLLAEVR

>member
-1 MKKKQVKQKQRSL
+1 MKKKQVKKKQRSL

-20 VLLWVLRCISFFY
+20 VLLWVLRGISFFY

-41 PFYYHPETAYM
+41 PFYYHPETSYM

-61 FNKWAFGTAKV
+61 YNKWAFGTAKA
-72 AGVFLLLYLLTSAVR
+72 AGVFLLLYLLTASVR
-87 QFLLWKKERNRK
+87 QFLLWKKDSSRK
-99 TGGTSLW
+99 TGGASLW
-106 AAVKA
+106 MAMKT
-111 GCQKF
+111 GCQNF

-159 PQILFLFFF
+159 SQILFLFFF
-168 LLLERTLTTRMAKA
+168 LLLERTLTTGMAKA
-182 GIGLMLS
+182 GIGMMLS

-201 RYEVNPLHMESS
+201 RYGVNPLHMESS

-238 CGIFLFREKVLPGSS
+238 CGIFLFREKVLPGSK
-253 FAHTGTLQR
+253 
-262 DISARTGIAGQRGA
+262 
-276 SAQPSPVF
+276 SAQQAPVSVLYRVLPVF
-284 GLYRILPVLSGIA
+284 SGIA
-297 VVIGFATGVSQGSDS
+297 VVIGFATGISQGSDS

-321 LILGCFAGNEKEG
+321 LILGCFAGKEKEG

-362 NKYQTAGYLFLTGKP
+362 NKYQTAGYLFLTEKP

-397 NNRANGRTKAVKN
+397 NNCANGWTKTVEN
-410 NCDNKL
+410 HCDNKL
-416 AGTVDRGIV
+416 TGTADRCIV

-431 QILTGLSAAS
+431 QILTGLSAAA

-447 LLIFNTTHPGV
+447 LLTFNTTHPGV

-514 NSTLLAEVK
+514 NSTLLAEVR

-566 RKQKTLVK
+566 RKQKTLAK

-599 MYLVMGIGMAVAEK
+599 MYLVMGIGMAMAEK

>member
-1 MKKKQVKQKQRSL
+1 MKKKQVKKKQRSL

-20 VLLWVLRCISFFY
+20 VLLWVLRGISFFY

-41 PFYYHPETAYM
+41 PFYYHPETSYM

-61 FNKWAFGTAKV
+61 YNKWAFGTAKA
-72 AGVFLLLYLLTSAVR
+72 AGVFLLLYLLTTAVR
-87 QFLLWKKERNRK
+87 QFLLWKKDSSRK
-99 TGGTSLW
+99 TGGVSLW
-106 AAVKA
+106 VAMKT
-111 GCQKF
+111 GCQNF

-168 LLLERTLTTRMAKA
+168 LLLERTFTTGMAKA
-182 GIGLMLS
+182 GIGMMLS

-201 RYEVNPLHMESS
+201 RYGVNPLHMESS

-238 CGIFLFREKVLPGSS
+238 CGIFLFREKVLPGSRS
-253 FAHTGTLQR
+253 AHTGALQQ
-262 DISARTGIAGQRGA
+262 RTPA
-276 SAQPSPVF
+276 SVLYDFLPVF
-284 GLYRILPVLSGIA
+284 SGIA

-321 LILGCFAGNEKEG
+321 LILGCFAGKEKEG

-397 NNRANGRTKAVKN
+397 KNCANGRTKTVEN
-410 NCDNKL
+410 YRDNKL
-416 AGTVDRGIV
+416 TGTADRGIV

-431 QILTGLSAAS
+431 QILTGLSAAA
-441 LVLYIG
+441 LVFYIG

-514 NSTLLAEVK
+514 NSTLLAEVR

>member
-1 MKKKQVKQKQRSL
+1 MKKKQVKKKQRSL

-20 VLLWVLRCISFFY
+20 VLLWVLRGISFFY
-33 LIMMGVVL
+33 LIMMGMVL
-41 PFYYHPETAYM
+41 PFYYHPETSYM

-61 FNKWAFGTAKV
+61 YNKWAFGTAKA
-72 AGVFLLLYLLTSAVR
+72 AGVFLLLYLLTTAVR
-87 QFLLWKKERNRK
+87 QFLLWKKDKNRK
-99 TGGTSLW
+99 TGGASLW
-106 AAVKA
+106 VAMKT
-111 GCQKF
+111 GCQNF

-168 LLLERTLTTRMAKA
+168 LLLERTLTPRLAKA

-201 RYEVNPLHMESS
+201 RYGVNPLHMESS

-238 CGIFLFREKVLPGSS
+238 CGIFLFREKVLPGSRS
-253 FAHTGTLQR
+253 AHTGALQQ
-262 DISARTGIAGQRGA
+262 RTPA
-276 SAQPSPVF
+276 SVLYDFLQVF
-284 GLYRILPVLSGIA
+284 SGIA

-321 LILGCFAGNEKEG
+321 LILGCFAGKEKEG

-397 NNRANGRTKAVKN
+397 NNCANGRTKTVKN

-416 AGTVDRGIV
+416 TGTADRGIV

-431 QILTGLSAAS
+431 QILTGLSAAA
-441 LVLYIG
+441 LVFYIG

-514 NSTLLAEVK
+514 NSTLLAEVR

-613 EERD
+613 DERD

>member
-1 MKKKQVKQKQRSL
+1 MKKKQVKKKQRSL

-20 VLLWVLRCISFFY
+20 VLIWALRGISFFY

-41 PFYYHPETAYM
+41 PFYYHPETSYM

-61 FNKWAFGTAKV
+61 YNKWAFGTAKA
-72 AGVFLLLYLLTSAVR
+72 AGVFLLLYLLTASVR
-87 QFLLWKKERNRK
+87 QFLLWKKDSSWK
-99 TGGTSLW
+99 TGETSLW
-106 AAVKA
+106 MAMKT
-111 GCQKF
+111 GCQNF

-168 LLLERTLTTRMAKA
+168 LLLERTLTTGMAKA
-182 GIGLMLS
+182 GIGMMLS

-201 RYEVNPLHMESS
+201 RYGVNPLHMESS

-238 CGIFLFREKVLPGSS
+238 CGIFLFREKVLP
-253 FAHTGTLQR
+253 
-262 DISARTGIAGQRGA
+262 
-276 SAQPSPVF
+276 VF
-284 GLYRILPVLSGIA
+284 SGIA
-297 VVIGFATGVSQGSDS
+297 VVIGFATGISQGSDS

-321 LILGCFAGNEKEG
+321 LILGCFAGKEREG

-377 WGLIFG
+377 WGLILG

-397 NNRANGRTKAVKN
+397 NNCANGWTKTVEN
-410 NCDNKL
+410 HCDNKL
-416 AGTVDRGIV
+416 TGTADRGIV

-431 QILTGLSAAS
+431 QILTGLSAAA

-447 LLIFNTTHPGV
+447 LLTFNTTHPGV

-488 FLAQNFGHRLFGVG
+488 FLTQNFGHRLFGVG

-514 NSTLLAEVK
+514 NSTLLAEVR

-566 RKQKTLVK
+566 RKQKTLAK

-599 MYLVMGIGMAVAEK
+599 MYLVMGIGMAMAQK